1 MSETA
6 IMAID
11 QKVVFICGD
20 HAFTVGDL
28 LDAALFRGELQPAW
42 NNLLR
47 LLAAEQRADEQK
59 LEYSDEAINAAA
71 ERFRYEHDLITAE
84 ETEQW
89 LSDRGLSLGDFGAF
103 FVRHYWGEQAED
115 LEPEAQDY
123 LTTPNEMRELLIG
136 ELILSRELAHMAEW
150 FSWRVAAAREA
161 DGKQLDPQQVAAEKT
176 GFFERTLVPAEMLLD
191 WLAKVGRDESWFR
204 EMLTMEAIFH
214 RDTAALLSPQAREK
228 EMASLRLPLT
238 RFEIETIELD
248 SLDAAREAF
257 LCARDDGL
265 TMEEVA
271 AEGRYPFRQT
281 EVLLEGIPEN
291 LQQRF
296 LSVHPGDILEPIGH
310 GDAYHVCRIVDKTEP
325 ELSDPTVK
333 ERAGQQILDRHL
345 ADLTTRHIQW
355 RLLLA

>member
-1 MSETA
+1 
-6 IMAID
+6 MAID
-11 QKVVFICGD
+11 HKVVFLCGG
-20 HAFTVGDL
+20 HAFVLGDL

-47 LLAAEQRADEQK
+47 LIAAERRADEQK
-59 LEYSDEAINAAA
+59 LECSDEAIDAAV

-103 FVRHYWGEQAED
+103 FVRHYWAEQADDD

-123 LTTPNEMRELLIG
+123 LTAPNEMRELLIA
-136 ELILSRELAHMAEW
+136 ELVLSRELAHMAES
-150 FSWRVAAAREA
+150 FSWRLAAAREA
-161 DGKQLDPQQVAAEKT
+161 DGKQVDPELVAAEKT
-176 GFFERTLVPAEMLLD
+176 CFFERTSIPVEMLLD
-191 WLAKVGRDESWFR
+191 WLTKVGRDESWFR
-204 EMLTMEAIFH
+204 EMLTLEAIFR
-214 RDTAALLSPQAREK
+214 RDTGALLSPQACEK

-265 TMEEVA
+265 AMEEVA

-281 EVLLEGIPEN
+281 EVLLERIPEN
-291 LQQRF
+291 LQ
-296 LSVHPGDILEPIGH
+296 
-310 GDAYHVCRIVDKTEP
+310 
-325 ELSDPTVK
+325 
-333 ERAGQQILDRHL
+333 
-345 ADLTTRHIQW
+345 
-355 RLLLA
+355 